1 MQRTLRFLT
10 VASMLLGIMQ
20 SHASGTF
27 GSSFDAP
34 AILPV
39 GQAFQVT
46 QPTGSTIQ
54 ISVAPG
60 TYLYDDKTYIEDAS
74 GQPLNTTRPDAQMYD
89 DPIFGMTPIHRQDVT
104 LSLDATDQSVTLHYQ
119 GCADVGFCY
128 PPQQQE
134 LSISR

>member
-10 VASMLLGIMQ
+10 VTSMLFATLQ
-20 SHASGTF
+20 SHAAGTF
-27 GSSFDAP
+27 GSSFDTP

-39 GQAFQVT
+39 DQAFQVT

-60 TYLYDDKTYIEDAS
+60 TYLYDNKTFVEDMS
-74 GQPLNTTRPDAQMYD
+74 GQRLNTTRPDAHMYD

-104 LSLDATDQSVTLHYQ
+104 LSVDAATQSVTLHYQ